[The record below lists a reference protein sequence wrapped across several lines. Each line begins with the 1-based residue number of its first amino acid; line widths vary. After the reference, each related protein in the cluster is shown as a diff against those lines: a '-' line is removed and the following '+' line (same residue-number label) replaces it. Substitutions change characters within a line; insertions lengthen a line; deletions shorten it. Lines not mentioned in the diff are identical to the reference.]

1 MAAGDRHNGY
11 TAVAG
16 LGATGL
22 ACVRHL
28 RRQGE
33 AVAAVDSRHEPP
45 GLAQLRAEWPEVPAV
60 VGALDRATLL
70 GAERVVVSPGLDQR
84 YGVLAELRAAGRPV
98 VGELTLFAEA
108 AEAPICAVTGS
119 NGKSTVVTL
128 LGEMARADGRDVA
141 VGGNLGTPALELL
154 EAAPRDGYV
163 LEVSSF
169 QLEACPG
176 FRPRAAAVL
185 NVSADHMD
193 RYDDLSAYAAAKAR
207 VLDGVETAVVNAD
220 DPWTAAMAGEGAGVR
235 SFALSGGAAAGYR
248 LVEADGAAWLAAGE
262 ERRVAAAE
270 LPVPGRAHCAN
281 ALAAM
286 ALADA
291 WGIGV
296 AAQQAV
302 LRRFTGLPH
311 RMEPVGEW
319 HGVQWIN
326 DSKATNVGAAVAA
339 LEGLR
344 RPVVLIAGG
353 QGKGA
358 DFQPLARACAERA
371 RAVILIGEDAAAI
384 EAAIAGRA
392 PTERAAGLSD
402 AVARAA
408 RRAASGDAVLLAPA
422 CASFDAFSGFEQR
435 GRAYREAVLGEVA
448 HG

>member
-1 MAAGDRHNGY
+1 MAAGDRHSSY

-22 ACVRHL
+22 ACARHL
-28 RRQGE
+28 RRRGE
-33 AVAAVDSRHEPP
+33 AVAVVDSRAEPP
-45 GLAQLRAEWPEVPAV
+45 GLAQLRAEWPEVPV
-60 VGALDRATLL
+60 VTGDLDRATLL
-70 GAERVVVSPGLDQR
+70 GADRVVVSPGLDLR

-128 LGEMARADGRDVA
+128 LGEMAQADGQDVA

-176 FRPRAAAVL
+176 FCPRAAAVL

-193 RYDDLSAYAAAKAR
+193 RYDGLSAYAAAKAR
-207 VLDGVETAVVNAD
+207 VLEGAEAVVVNAD
-220 DPWTAAMAGEGAGVR
+220 DPWVAAMAEEGAGVR
-235 SFALSGGAAAGYR
+235 AFALSGAAGYR
-248 LVEADGAAWLAAGE
+248 LVEAGGAAWLTVGD
-262 ERRVAAAE
+262 ERRLAAAE

-291 WGIGV
+291 WGIAA
-296 AAQQAV
+296 AAQRDV

-339 LEGLR
+339 LEGLQ

-358 DFQPLARACAERA
+358 DFRPLAQACAEHA

-384 EAAIAGRA
+384 EAAVAGCA
-392 PTERAAGLSD
+392 PTERAAGMSD

-408 RRAASGDAVLLAPA
+408 RWAAPGDAVLLAPA
-422 CASFDAFSGFEQR
+422 CASFDAFTGFEQR
-435 GRAYREAVLGEVA
+435 GQAYRDAVLREVA